1 MAKQQ
6 YAVIGIGRFGTSIA
20 KKLHEAGQE
29 VVGIDLNEKQV
40 EDAELFITHGAVADT
55 TEKAALQSIDIHH
68 FDCVIVAIGSNMQA
82 SILTVLLLKELG
94 VKKVIAKALNKQH
107 GQVLEKVGADWIVYP
122 DKDMGERVA
131 HQLLSPNVINFIEL
145 SEEYSI
151 EEIKIPT
158 GLVEKSLRDL
168 DIRANYHL
176 SVIAVMRNGEIIISP
191 SPDQVIDDGDILIM
205 IGKKSDLS
213 AFANKE

>member
-1 MAKQQ
+1 MQKEQF
-6 YAVIGIGRFGTSIA
+6 AVIGMGRFGTSIA

-29 VVGIDLNEKQV
+29 VMGIDINADEV

-55 TEKAALQSIDIHH
+55 TEKATLKSIGISN

-82 SILTVLLLKELG
+82 SILTVLLLNELG
-94 VKKVIAKALNKQH
+94 IKKIIAKALNELH

-131 HQLLSPNVINFIEL
+131 HQLLSPNVLNFIEL
-145 SEEYSI
+145 SNEYSI
-151 EEIKIPT
+151 EEIKIPSSM
-158 GLVEKSLRDL
+158 GGKSLQDL
-168 DIRANYHL
+168 SIRATYHL
-176 SVIAVMRNGEIIISP
+176 NVIAVMSHDEVTISP
-191 SPDQVIDDGDILIM
+191 TPDHIMNDGDILIV

-213 AFANKE
+213 AFSNIE

>member
-20 KKLHEAGQE
+20 KKLYEAGQE

-94 VKKVIAKALNKQH
+94 VKKVIAKALNEQH

-151 EEIKIPT
+151 EEIKIPA
-158 GLVEKSLRDL
+158 GMIEKSLRDL
-168 DIRANYHL
+168 DLRANYHL
-176 SVIAVMRNGEIIISP
+176 SVIAVIRNGEIIISP